1 MLKISLAEMA
11 NSNTT
16 LRLEGRLVGPW
27 VGELRQICEPLVSNG
42 TQLAV
47 DLTEVTFADENGVSL
62 LAGLRARGARLLNAL
77 PFVEEQLRSAS
88 LARRGAG

>member
-1 MLKISLAEMA
+1 MLKISLVEMA
-11 NSNTT
+11 NANTT

-27 VGELRQICEPLVSNG
+27 VGELRQICEPLVSDG

-62 LAGLRARGARLLNAL
+62 LAGLHARGARLLNAM
-77 PFVEEQLRSAS
+77 PFVEEQLRSVILPSRKAD
-88 LARRGAG
+88 